1 MFYVI
6 ALDRDEREPD
16 VCESEADAIA
26 SVLVVDDQD
35 TPYAIY
41 NDEGEYVCLVF
52 MNQVWRRVAP

>member
-1 MFYVI
+1 MFHVI
-6 ALDRDEREPD
+6 DLNLGTPD
-16 VCESEADAIA
+16 TFAYENEADAIENI
-26 SVLVVDDQD
+26 LTMDDQD

>member
-41 NDEGEYVCLVF
+41 NDEGEYVCLA
-52 MNQVWRRVAP
+52 AP